1 MTISLRTL
9 LLAALAAAV
18 GLIGWLAFVR
28 SGDVEPAASA
38 SGSRL
43 QPAAQPARQAPD
55 VPFGTV
61 GGSEPGT
68 KATLLGLRRTGP
80 KVVTA
85 KLAVSLDESA
95 HDDWLPELEGEDGSW
110 YTAEGLR
117 LVDEFNGKELF
128 PLVDDD
134 GGCMCSRNLERVG
147 PGQSIVV
154 SAKFPA
160 PPPNVTHASLQIPG
174 FSSFDG
180 VSLAPLAQ

>member
-9 LLAALAAAV
+9 LLVALAAAL

-28 SGDVEPAASA
+28 SDPGSATTPAAVRA
-38 SGSRL
+38 GA
-43 QPAAQPARQAPD
+43 PAAAPARQTPD

-61 GGSEPGT
+61 RGSEPDT
-68 KATLLGLRRTGP
+68 TATLLSLRRTGP

-85 KLAVSLDESA
+85 RVQIALDESA
-95 HDDWLPELEGEDGSW
+95 HGAWLPELEGSEGTW

-117 LVDEFNGKELF
+117 LSDEFNGRELF

-134 GGCMCSRNLERVG
+134 GSCLCSRNIEKIG
-147 PGQSIVV
+147 PGEAIVV

-160 PPPNVTHASLQIPG
+160 PPANVTHASLLVPG

-180 VSLAPLAQ
+180 VPLAARI